1 MATKELKL
9 EVELNTVDK
18 SGMGLVESRIRSW
31 RLIDSIH
38 VGATLAQSA
47 VSGTAL
53 WTRTL
58 TEGYQ
63 ARELAEILKWPG
75 LFKVVWMVWYGT
87 VTRGWYGI

>member
-1 MATKELKL
+1 MATKESKL

-18 SGMGLVESRIRSW
+18 SSMGLVESRIRSW
-31 RLIDSIH
+31 RLIDSVH

-63 ARELAEILKWPG
+63 ARGLASDPKVAWAVQGGMDG
-75 LFKVVWMVWYGT
+75 LVWHGN
-87 VTRGWYGI
+87 